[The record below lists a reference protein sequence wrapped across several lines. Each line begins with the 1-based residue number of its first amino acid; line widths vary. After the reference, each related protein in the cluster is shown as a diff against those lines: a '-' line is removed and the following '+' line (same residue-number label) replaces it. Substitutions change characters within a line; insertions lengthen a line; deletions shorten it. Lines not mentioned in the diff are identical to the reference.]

1 MMAWMV
7 HYPIR
12 KLPTFHQSAM
22 ILRPQ
27 PVRISERGFT
37 LIELLTVVAIV
48 GVLSTLG
55 LVAYKRFITSSKTSE
70 AIYMVGS
77 IRASE
82 ESYRAETLRY
92 LDVTAGF
99 TKLYPNTTPGAF
111 KSAWDNPSHTDYTA
125 WRQLGARSDGP
136 VYYGYKVSAGLAG
149 TTPPA
154 LGITSSPTWPTTTEP
169 WYVIEARGDVDGNGV
184 FSVVAGSSFTGEI
197 YTEAEGE

>member
-1 MMAWMV
+1 V
-7 HYPIR
+7 ILHPRPIR
-12 KLPTFHQSAM
+12 RA
-22 ILRPQ
+22 
-27 PVRISERGFT
+27 ERGFT

-55 LVAYKRFITSSKTSE
+55 LVAYRRFITSSKTSE

-77 IRASE
+77 IRAAE

-92 LDVTAGF
+92 LDVSASF
-99 TKLYPNTTPGAF
+99 AKLYPSTTPGAF
-111 KSAWDNPSHTDYTA
+111 KSAWDNPSHGDYAA

-149 TTPPA
+149 ATPPA
-154 LGITSSPTWPTTTEP
+154 LGITSSPTWPATTEP
-169 WYVIEARGDVDGNGV
+169 WFVIESRGDVDGNGV
-184 FSVVAGSSFTGEI
+184 FSVVTGSSFTDEI